1 MLSTTS
7 ESETRSSWRSAEKSG
22 ADPAADP
29 VDLAHLRRYTMGD
42 TALEKEVLQLFLLQL
57 PVTIGALNDAAS
69 NREWMVAA
77 HTLKG
82 SCRAVG
88 AWRIASLAEHAER
101 HMADLNSA
109 ERREALEG
117 IEEAAGQARA
127 FIDRAYSDIP

>member
-7 ESETRSSWRSAEKSG
+7 ESETRSTWRSAEKTT
-22 ADPAADP
+22 ADP

-57 PVTIGALNDAAS
+57 PVTIAALNDAAS

-88 AWRIASLAEHAER
+88 AWRIATLAEEAER
-101 HMADLNSA
+101 HMAELNA
-109 ERREALEG
+109 TQRRATLEG
-117 IEEAAGQARA
+117 IEEAAGEARA
-127 FIDRAYSDIP
+127 FIDRAYSDIS

>member
-7 ESETRSSWRSAEKSG
+7 ESETRSSWRSAEKPG
-22 ADPAADP
+22 ADP

-42 TALEKEVLQLFLLQL
+42 AALEKEVLQLFLLQL

-69 NREWMVAA
+69 NRDWMVAA

-88 AWRIASLAEHAER
+88 AWRIASLAEQAER
-101 HMADLNSA
+101 HMADLNSD
-109 ERREALEG
+109 ERREALDG
-117 IEEAAGQARA
+117 IEEAAGEARA
-127 FIDRAYSDIP
+127 FIDRAYSDNS